1 MAFFRRSAF
10 RPVFQNNM
18 NIQQEQNAAPS
29 TGEAWEQVVRQRV
42 GRLRFGVV
50 QLVVH
55 EGRVTQVET
64 TEKVRLPAI
73 DTPAR

>member
-1 MAFFRRSAF
+1 
-10 RPVFQNNM
+10 M
-18 NIQQEQNAAPS
+18 NIQQEAPVQ
-29 TGEAWEQVVRQRV
+29 TVTPEAWEQIVRQRV

-64 TEKVRLPAI
+64 TEKVRLPSEAN
-73 DTPAR
+73 PR

>member
-1 MAFFRRSAF
+1 
-10 RPVFQNNM
+10 M
-18 NIQQEQNAAPS
+18 NIQQEPATQPVS
-29 TGEAWEQVVRQRV
+29 TEAWEQIVRQRI

-64 TEKVRLPAI
+64 TEKVRLPA
-73 DTPAR
+73 DNTQRY

>member
-1 MAFFRRSAF
+1 
-10 RPVFQNNM
+10 M
-18 NIQQEQNAAPS
+18 NIQQEAPVQ
-29 TGEAWEQVVRQRV
+29 TVTPEAWEQIVRQRV

-64 TEKVRLPAI
+64 TEKVRLPSE
-73 DTPAR
+73 TNPR

>member
-1 MAFFRRSAF
+1 
-10 RPVFQNNM
+10 M
-18 NIQQEQNAAPS
+18 NIQQDQAPS
-29 TGEAWEQVVRQRV
+29 AVTAELWEQIVRQRV

-64 TEKVRLPAI
+64 TEKVRLPAE
-73 DTPAR
+73 AVGR

>member
-1 MAFFRRSAF
+1 
-10 RPVFQNNM
+10 M
-18 NIQQEQNAAPS
+18 NIQQETSAATTAS
-29 TGEAWEQVVRQRV
+29 ETWEQVVRQRV

-64 TEKVRLPAI
+64 TEKVRLPAAETTI
-73 DTPAR
+73 HA

>member
-1 MAFFRRSAF
+1 
-10 RPVFQNNM
+10 M
-18 NIQQEQNAAPS
+18 NIQQEPAVSPE
-29 TGEAWEQVVRQRV
+29 TEAWEQIVRQRV

-64 TEKVRLPAI
+64 TEKVRLPA
-73 DTPAR
+73 TETAAR

>member
-1 MAFFRRSAF
+1 
-10 RPVFQNNM
+10 M
-18 NIQQEQNAAPS
+18 NIQQTSIATSTPAEQ
-29 TGEAWEQVVRQRV
+29 WEQIVRQRV

-64 TEKVRLPAI
+64 TEKVRLPSA
-73 DTPAR
+73 TPSESR